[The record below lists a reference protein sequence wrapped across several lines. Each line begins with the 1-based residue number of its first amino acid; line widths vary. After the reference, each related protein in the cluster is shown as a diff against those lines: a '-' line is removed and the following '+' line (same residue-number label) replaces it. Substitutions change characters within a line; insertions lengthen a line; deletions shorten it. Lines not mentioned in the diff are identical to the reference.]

1 MVVVVVVV
9 VVDVVNELVVEFEEL
24 TAVLD
29 EIPVTVV
36 KVEFTVETVE
46 DAFKEVLDVIVVD
59 AVNKLTTFLINDNI
73 FNQDNLSILNNQFQ
87 TSEIEFLSWFSDS
100 YILQSINLSLE

>member
-46 DAFKEVLDVIVVD
+46 DAFKEVLEVVVVD
-59 AVNKLTTFLINDNI
+59 AVNKLTMFLINDNI
-73 FNQDNLSILNNQFQ
+73 FNQDNLEILNNQFQ

>member
-73 FNQDNLSILNNQFQ
+73 FNQDNLEILNNQFQ